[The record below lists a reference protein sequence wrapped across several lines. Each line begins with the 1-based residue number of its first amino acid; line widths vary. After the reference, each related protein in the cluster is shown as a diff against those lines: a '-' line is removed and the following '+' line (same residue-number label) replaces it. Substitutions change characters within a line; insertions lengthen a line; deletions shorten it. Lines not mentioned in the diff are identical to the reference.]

1 MKKALSL
8 LSLFLSLSAFAQVDK
23 VINLTITQPNAPLTV
38 AGSVTNTTGFGLAT
52 GSIDITVSG
61 GTAPYTYSWDSGQT
75 TQDLTNIPA
84 GDYEVTVTDANTCQ
98 FIDSFTVIQPPQL
111 LVSLNS
117 VSGVSCFGD
126 TNGSLTVTAS
136 GGYPGY
142 HYELFR
148 EQTPGNFVFTGDVLN
163 SAGPFTVNGLDPGN
177 YRVTVT
183 DNNGAGIQANSAII
197 PVNEPAALSVS
208 LNSVTNIGCTGQST
222 GSIDVSVSG
231 GTSPYNYSWNAG
243 AYTTQDL
250 NNVPAGVYSLTVTD
264 ANGCQVS
271 LFPPVQ
277 ITEPALALSVSNPAS
292 STLFN
297 PTFAGA
303 SDGSIDISVS
313 GGTGPYNYSWSNGAI
328 TQDISGLPEGIYTV
342 TVTDANGC
350 MAMQNYELTEPDP
363 LIAQILVTQG
373 ILCNGDTNGSLT
385 VNATGGVTA
394 PGNEYDFLWTKTGEP
409 GFSET
414 TQAISNLTPGEYN
427 VTVTDNN
434 GISVGTSYELVEPTA
449 LSFTYN
455 QTNNTCPDT
464 TQGSVEFF
472 PSGGTPPYTYSV
484 NGVDFQAAASF
495 PGLSAGS
502 YTLIVQD
509 ANGCTATDAATITE
523 PPSWSVN
530 TLVSEITAFEYDN
543 GAISVTV
550 SGATSPYTYEWFAD
564 NGFASTDE
572 DIANLAPGHY
582 TLVIYDANYALSGGH
597 VGCTYMQEFTLTEPD
612 LLTVSV
618 VEDVAIACFGATTG
632 TLFADVAGG
641 VPPYQ
646 YEWVRVT
653 AGVPAPIGQTLQYA
667 SDLGIGDYQVT
678 ITDANGIQVVSSVYT
693 LQQPPQ
699 LLIQVDAIT
708 DVLCYGD
715 ATGAIDISILGGTPP
730 YTISWNNGAVSEDIA
745 DLTAG
750 SYTVTVTDAN
760 SCVAM
765 EQAEVAHVS
774 AALTIDN
781 AVVTNVTSFGGTN
794 GSISIAFSGGSAPHT
809 VEWVRLSDNAVVGN
823 TTNLTNLPGDDYE
836 ITIIDANG
844 CTLSATYTVMQPDI
858 VEPIFT
864 LPLCYGS
871 CEGSIELIPTVEE
884 PLTYSWNTGDTGTI
898 LTNQCAGTYTVTIT
912 GFGPEPLVRVY
923 ELLNPELLT
932 INVGPDRTL
941 CVDQTLDIS
950 AAIADPGATYSWTGP
965 NGFVSNQSDINV
977 SDAGIYSVTVTNSN
991 GCEAQ
996 DNITVQRTTD
1006 VIDATFLV
1014 ASQGFAGESLVLV
1027 DVSDPLP
1034 DSVEWILPNEA
1045 VVITENTDYA
1055 EVVFQTP
1062 GEYEVG
1068 ILTRRGACEA
1078 TQLKRVLVLD
1088 GQDFGTDSEPNL
1100 SFIEDFTVFPN
1111 PSSGIFSVRI
1121 TLQEAAPVNLK
1132 IFGLANNT
1140 VITDVTSSGG
1150 TDYEIPFNLA
1160 PLASGIY
1167 AVVLETP
1174 FGSQIRK
1181 IIIE

>member
-8 LSLFLSLSAFAQVDK
+8 LSLFLSLSAFAQDK
-23 VINLTITQPNAPLTV
+23 VINLTITQPNAPLSV
-38 AGSVTNTTGFGLAT
+38 GGSVTDATGFNLPT
-52 GSIDITVSG
+52 GAISSTVSG
-61 GTAPYTYSWDSGQT
+61 GTSPYTYSWSNGAVT
-75 TQDLTNIPA
+75 ENLTGILA
-84 GDYEVTVTDANTCQ
+84 GNYNLTVTDANGCQ
-98 FIDSFTVIQPPQL
+98 ANAPFTVTQPPLL
-111 LVSLNS
+111 LVNLNS
-117 VSGVSCFGD
+117 VSGVSCFGS

-136 GGYPGY
+136 GGYSPY
-142 HYELFR
+142 HYQLFR
-148 EQTPGNFVFTGDVLN
+148 EETPGNFVFTGNVLN
-163 SAGPFTVNGLDPGN
+163 SEGSFTPNGLDPGN

-183 DNNGAGIQANSAII
+183 DNNGSGIQANSVVIS
-197 PVNEPAALSVS
+197 VNEPALLSVS
-208 LNSVTNIGCTGQST
+208 LNSVTSVGCTGQST

-231 GTSPYNYSWNAG
+231 GTPPYNYSWNAG
-243 AYTTQDL
+243 AYATQDL
-250 NNVPAGVYSLTVTD
+250 SNIPAGVYSLTVTD
-264 ANGCQVS
+264 SRGCQAS
-271 LFPPVQ
+271 LLPPVQ
-277 ITEPALALSVSNPAS
+277 ITQPPLALSVSSPAF

-297 PTFAGA
+297 PTFFGA

-313 GGTGPYNYSWSNGAI
+313 GGTGTYTYSWSNGAT

-350 MAMQNYELTEPDP
+350 TAIENYELVEPEP
-363 LIAQILVTQG
+363 LIAQIVVTQVV
-373 ILCNGDTNGSLT
+373 LCNGDTNGILT
-385 VNATGGVTA
+385 VNATGGVTT
-394 PGNEYDFLWTKTGEP
+394 PGNGYDFLWTRTGDP

-414 TQAISNLTPGEYN
+414 TQVISNLAPGEYTI
-427 VTVTDNN
+427 TVTDNN
-434 GISVGTSYELVEPTA
+434 GISVGTSYTLVEPAT

-464 TQGSVEFF
+464 TQGSLEFF
-472 PSGGTPPYTYSV
+472 PAGGTPPYTYSV
-484 NGVDFQAAASF
+484 NGVNFQASPIF

-502 YTLIVQD
+502 YTLVVED
-509 ANGCTATDAATITE
+509 ANGCTATDATTITE

-530 TLVSEITAFEYDN
+530 TVVSEITAFEYDN

-550 SGATSPYTYEWFAD
+550 SGATPPYTYEWFAD

-582 TLVIYDANYALSGGH
+582 TLVIYDANYVLSGGH

-618 VEDVAIACFGATTG
+618 VEDVPIACFGATTG

-653 AGVPAPIGQTLQYA
+653 GGVPAPIGQTLQYA
-667 SDLGIGDYQVT
+667 TELGIGDYQVT
-678 ITDANGIQVVSSVYT
+678 ITDANSIQVVSSVYT

-730 YTISWNNGAVSEDIA
+730 YNISWDNGAVSEDIVA
-745 DLTAG
+745 LTAG

-760 SCVAM
+760 GCVAI

-774 AALTIDN
+774 AALTINN

-794 GSISIAFSGGSAPHT
+794 GSISIAFSGGIAPHT
-809 VEWVRLSDNAVVGN
+809 LEWIRLSDGVVVGN
-823 TTNLTNLPGDDYE
+823 TETITNLLGDDYR
-836 ITIIDANG
+836 ITITDANG
-844 CTLSATYTVMQPDI
+844 CTLAATYTVMQPDI
-858 VEPIFT
+858 VEPVFT

-884 PLTYSWNTGDTGTI
+884 PLTYSWDTGDTGNI
-898 LTNQCAGTYTVTIT
+898 LTNKCAGTYTVTIT

-941 CVDQTLDIS
+941 CVDQTLALS

-965 NGFVSNQSDINV
+965 NGFVSNQSDVNV
-977 SDAGIYSVTVTNSN
+977 SDAGIYSVTVINSN
-991 GCEAQ
+991 GCLAQ
-996 DNITVQRTTD
+996 DNISVQRTTQ

-1027 DVSDPLP
+1027 DVSDPTP
-1034 DSVEWILPNEA
+1034 DEVEWILPPNA
-1045 VVITENTDYA
+1045 LVLTQNMDYA

-1078 TQLKRVLVLD
+1078 TQLKKILVID
-1088 GQDFGTDSEPNL
+1088 GEDFNTEDPKL
-1100 SFIEDFTVFPN
+1100 AFIEDFTIAPN
-1111 PSSGIFSVRI
+1111 PSNGVFSVRVK
-1121 TLQEAAPVNLK
+1121 LREVAPISLK
-1132 IFGLANNT
+1132 IFGLATNGILAN
-1140 VITDVTSSGG
+1140 VSDNGQS
-1150 TDYEIPFNLA
+1150 DYNLPFNLTA
-1160 PLASGIY
+1160 LASGVY

-1174 FGSQIRK
+1174 YGSQVRK
-1181 IIIE
+1181 IVIE